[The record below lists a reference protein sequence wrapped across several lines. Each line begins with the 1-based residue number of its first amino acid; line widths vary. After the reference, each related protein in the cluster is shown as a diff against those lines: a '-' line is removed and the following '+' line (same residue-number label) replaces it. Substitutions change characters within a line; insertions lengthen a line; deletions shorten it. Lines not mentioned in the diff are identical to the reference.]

1 MWQNCYLTAVQR
13 KTTFVEQ
20 SWWPELSLFGSRPL
34 CSFPRQKL
42 LPKLAQKNCHTTL
55 WIYPWKTT
63 STLADSIL
71 VSDQTDLFSFTTHGD
86 EYGMPGKAL
95 PWKQAKVDTG
105 HQILPGLTQGSFQI
119 KELDRTTIKLLL
131 KWMLVERW
139 RRPSMLSSMR
149 QHVTRLQFDRHQTG
163 SFQFARCRS
172 AFPDDR
178 LLDWRSGS
186 EVEMSSH
193 NHSMPSSNLMNI
205 PC

>member
-20 SWWPELSLFGSRPL
+20 SWWPEFDMFGSIPW

-42 LPKLAQKNCHTTL
+42 LPKLAQKSCHTTVR
-55 WIYPWKTT
+55 IYPWKTT
-63 STLADSIL
+63 PTIADSIL

-95 PWKQAKVDTG
+95 LWKQAKVDTG

-131 KWMLVERW
+131 KWMLIERW

-149 QHVTRLQFDRHQTG
+149 QHVTRLQFD
-163 SFQFARCRS
+163 SCAKK
-172 AFPDDR
+172 D
-178 LLDWRSGS
+178 
-186 EVEMSSH
+186 
-193 NHSMPSSNLMNI
+193 NLCGTVTMAWT
-205 PC
+205 